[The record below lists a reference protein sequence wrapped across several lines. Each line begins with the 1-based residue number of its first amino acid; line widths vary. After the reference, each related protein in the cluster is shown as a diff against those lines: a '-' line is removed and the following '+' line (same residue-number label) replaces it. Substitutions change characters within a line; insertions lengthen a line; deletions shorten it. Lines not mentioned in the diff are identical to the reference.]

1 MARVDDAK
9 RTSALGA
16 LAGDEVASDGVHADR
31 IESDRCSIAGALA
44 ALGDSWSVLV
54 LRELFFG
61 VRRFND
67 IQDDL
72 GVSRS
77 VLADR
82 LARLAELGVIRAVPY
97 QDPGSRARHE
107 YRLTRK
113 GVGLLPMMVALKA
126 WGDEHVNAGHG
137 PVSLHD
143 RETGE
148 EVGVELR
155 SASGRL
161 VPPND
166 IVPRRTLD

>member
-1 MARVDDAK
+1 MRRAEGAAPMATQPADDLEDHSARVHPIDA
-9 RTSALGA
+9 
-16 LAGDEVASDGVHADR
+16 DH
-31 IESDRCSIAGALA
+31 CSIAGALA
-44 ALGDSWSVLV
+44 ALGDAWSMLV

-82 LARLAELGVIRAVPY
+82 LARLTDLGVIRAVPY
-97 QDPGSRARHE
+97 REPGSRVRHE
-107 YRLTRK
+107 YRITRK
-113 GVGLLPMMVALKA
+113 GVGLLPMMVALKT
-126 WGDEHVNAGHG
+126 WGDEHVNGGRG

-143 RETGE
+143 RQTGE
-148 EVGVELR
+148 EVGIELR
-155 SASGRL
+155 STSGR
-161 VPPND
+161 VVAPND